1 MCSSDLR
8 CEEFDQRI
16 GFQLVDAIYNGGRPV
31 LWMQQASG
39 ARADGVLGPATVAAV
54 QACESRAFIMR
65 FLSLRQRY
73 LTACKPWPTFGR
85 GWINRTSENLMEGA
99 R

>member
-1 MCSSDLR
+1 MKTNAKWWSPRLR
-8 CEEFDQRI
+8 QDIHVVRW
-16 GFQLVDAIYNGGRPV
+16 GNGGRPV